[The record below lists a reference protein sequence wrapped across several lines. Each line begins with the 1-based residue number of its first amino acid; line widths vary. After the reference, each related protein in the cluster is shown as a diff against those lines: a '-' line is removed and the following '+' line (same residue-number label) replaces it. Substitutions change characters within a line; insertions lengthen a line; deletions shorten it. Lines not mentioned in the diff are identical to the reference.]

1 MSRRA
6 YFSLA
11 IGLFAIFAE
20 LGAVAVWTWTFAGHA
35 SSARDAVLALIA
47 TFTPFVAVLLVLAPV
62 LAADYKRPSKLPRIE
77 NLRIAGKYSGKA
89 AAMGI
94 SPLDLRF

>member
-6 YFSLA
+6 YFVAIVLA
-11 IGLFAIFAE
+11 AIFVE

-35 SSARDAVLALIA
+35 GPASDAAVALIA
-47 TFTPFVAVLLVLAPV
+47 TFTPFVGVVLVFAPV
-62 LAADYKRPSKLPRIE
+62 FAPGSLRPSRTPRIE
-77 NLRIAGKYSGKA
+77 NLRIAGKFAGRP

-94 SPLDLRF
+94 SPLNLKF